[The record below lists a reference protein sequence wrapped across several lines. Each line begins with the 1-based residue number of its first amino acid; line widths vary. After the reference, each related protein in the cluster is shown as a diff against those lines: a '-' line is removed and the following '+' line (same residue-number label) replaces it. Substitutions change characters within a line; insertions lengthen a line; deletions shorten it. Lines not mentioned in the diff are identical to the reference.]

1 MEQLLTANVAANLYW
16 FGRHLERV
24 EATLLDVLNM
34 FDIVI
39 DGKNDLGKT
48 YYERMGVTLKY
59 SSAPEFLHAAI
70 FGEHASNLTDVMANA
85 RENAIICRAMID
97 ADAFGETM
105 RLHNLFEHVTKSAQ
119 KIDYRFLDDAL
130 SLINEIWGSL
140 GRGLI
145 RRKSDH
151 FIRLGKMIE
160 KVDLHLRHDTS
171 DDEMS
176 EYLATILLTAKRL
189 APDVELA
196 IYETDEETNLDA
208 INALIEHLVVH

>member
-1 MEQLLTANVAANLYW
+1 MDQLLTANVATNLYW

-24 EATLLDVLNM
+24 ETTLLDVLTM
-34 FDIVI
+34 FDVVI
-39 DGKNDLGKT
+39 DGNNVLGKN
-48 YYERMGVTLKY
+48 YFERMGVTLEY
-59 SSAPEFLHAAI
+59 GDASEFLHCAI
-70 FGEHASNLTDVMANA
+70 VGEHASNLTDVMSNA

-97 ADAFGETM
+97 TDAFGETM
-105 RLHNLFEHVTKSAQ
+105 RLYNLFEHATKSAQ

-130 SLINEIWGSL
+130 SLINEIWGSM

-208 INALIEHLVVH
+208 INTLIDHLVVN